1 MRSCTVLV
9 IWLTRLIRKG
19 ISAWV
24 REWASREC
32 THYRGGG
39 GRSASGS
46 GPGGQYG
53 RVVAVRVSVE
63 LVRQA
68 IPF

>member
-1 MRSCTVLV
+1 MRLCTVLV
-9 IWLTRLIRKG
+9 IWLTRLLRKG

-24 REWASREC
+24 RGWASRERTYC
-32 THYRGGG
+32 RGGG
-39 GRSASGS
+39 GCSASGS
-46 GPGGQYG
+46 GSGGQYG
-53 RVVAVRVSVE
+53 GGVVVRVSVE